1 MEEGV
6 EDKKANVVHKIASQN
21 CIEVEQQKR
30 RSALHMNNKYVKI
43 NAFKDKFSLQVL
55 VCECQSVFVCV
66 SAFDV
71 ASIFC
76 CCAMGYNGSRTTN
89 YLLLKIYYRLTPFAH
104 INLLI

>member
-43 NAFKDKFSLQVL
+43 NAFKDKFSLQVT
-55 VCECQSVFVCV
+55 CV
-66 SAFDV
+66 
-71 ASIFC
+71 
-76 CCAMGYNGSRTTN
+76 
-89 YLLLKIYYRLTPFAH
+89 
-104 INLLI
+104 